1 MKKLLKN
8 ITIGVI
14 LSLFVIES
22 IFTFKIPF
30 VKANSLR
37 TEINY
42 SDKDYITLEITEK
55 DGKYS
60 LNIESKNLGAVDWIG
75 YVFPLTPTQFE
86 SPDNFYEKTKSNR
99 SIYTTEDQP
108 LGIVYA
114 KAKGFFRYLD
124 ILSTGVDWAM
134 NKIFGNPFRDT
145 LTIPSTEENI
155 YLIRSYSGGWGKFTD
170 PDEKPFVR
178 EKVYKGKERDRQAVV
193 INISLAT
200 FDTLGVF
207 IPLADFLGDQL
218 NIIIEAGLRKA
229 NEITTAKAMGVEGSK
244 EATKYLFRV
253 AAETGKTSLLK
264 AGEIIGDEATQNFF
278 KFIARSCE
286 IAVKVVDVGSKISNA
301 GQVVDR
307 IGQMVIVATPLETS
321 YLVVGNPLLA
331 LEKKET
337 KEKPGLIEEIP
348 EIIEKAG
355 PAALVPKPPEEEK
368 PKEEQKETPE
378 IITSIPSGKIA
389 FVSDRDGNKE
399 IYMLKANSTKAI
411 NLTNNSADDWDPV
424 WSPDGS
430 ELAFVSD
437 RDGAN
442 KIYIMDSNGSN
453 VRGLTEGEDPYWF
466 PDGSRII
473 FTYLLEGEKFMCGS
487 SIYPRY
493 GLFIIN
499 TNGKQKKEQLSLA
512 PSTFEKDD
520 MLKKY
525 NLKDPIISPDGEK
538 IAFSAGNWNCGWQH
552 SIYVINLK
560 GEFLNKYSTIPWK
573 YPGDLF
579 NPSWSP
585 DGVKLIF
592 NSYNGYH
599 GGYCSRGAF
608 FNDEIEFKWGKCNSE
623 LTGKWELDQRYDIW
637 EVSEISQDRNKLLK
651 GDYPVWSPSGKKIAF
666 TGKGFNVF
674 FMDNDGHNTKQVTN
688 LGRNW
693 DSDWSQ

>member
-1 MKKLLKN
+1 MNRIEDEEKSKEVKKELKKQILEKQEEIPEKSLLEKIKDATNEIFASISSTITENFSRLKESFVQLNPFKKEIPIGRYVNIDDEKDFVELKEDRTFYSEQAFDFAMKGYGMEYKTGFTLASSGKY
-8 ITIGVI
+8 VI
-14 LSLFVIES
+14 QGSKI
-22 IFTFKIPF
+22 TFKI
-30 VKANSLR
+30 KR
-37 TEINY
+37 
-42 SDKDYITLEITEK
+42 
-55 DGKYS
+55 
-60 LNIESKNLGAVDWIG
+60 
-75 YVFPLTPTQFE
+75 
-86 SPDNFYEKTKSNR
+86 
-99 SIYTTEDQP
+99 
-108 LGIVYA
+108 
-114 KAKGFFRYLD
+114 
-124 ILSTGVDWAM
+124 
-134 NKIFGNPFRDT
+134 
-145 LTIPSTEENI
+145 
-155 YLIRSYSGGWGKFTD
+155 LISGGFEMELPGIFSTKCRLV
-170 PDEKPFVR
+170 EN
-178 EKVYKGKERDRQAVV
+178 G
-193 INISLAT
+193 
-200 FDTLGVF
+200 FDCEDGT
-207 IPLADFLGDQL
+207 QY
-218 NIIIEAGLRKA
+218 RK
-229 NEITTAKAMGVEGSK
+229 IK
-244 EATKYLFRV
+244 
-253 AAETGKTSLLK
+253 
-264 AGEIIGDEATQNFF
+264 
-278 KFIARSCE
+278 
-286 IAVKVVDVGSKISNA
+286 
-301 GQVVDR
+301 
-307 IGQMVIVATPLETS
+307 
-321 YLVVGNPLLA
+321 
-331 LEKKET
+331 KKET
-337 KEKPGLIEEIP
+337 KETTELLEET
-348 EIIEKAG
+348 G